1 MPNKSAPAKPASPAS
16 TPPALTK
23 GHCLCRAIQYEF
35 EGKPNFVSYCHCESC
50 RRHTSSSVA
59 TFVGVKLDQFRYLEG
74 TPASYQSSPGVW
86 RYFCPTCG
94 SPMAYTNDASWP
106 GEVHLYLGTLEHPEK
121 FVPTGHVHINE
132 QVPWFEVEDKLP
144 RFEKSGES
152 GQPARHGPKLRG

>member
-1 MPNKSAPAKPASPAS
+1 MPNKSTHAKPATPVS
-16 TPPALTK
+16 TPQTLTK
-23 GHCLCRAIQYEF
+23 GHCLCRAIRYEF

-74 TPASYQSSPGVW
+74 TPASYPSSPGVW

-121 FVPTGHVHINE
+121 FGPTDHVHVNE
-132 QVPWFEVEDKLP
+132 QVPWFEVEDELP
-144 RFEKSGES
+144 RFEKSSDS
-152 GQPARHGPKLRG
+152 GQPARHGPKSRG